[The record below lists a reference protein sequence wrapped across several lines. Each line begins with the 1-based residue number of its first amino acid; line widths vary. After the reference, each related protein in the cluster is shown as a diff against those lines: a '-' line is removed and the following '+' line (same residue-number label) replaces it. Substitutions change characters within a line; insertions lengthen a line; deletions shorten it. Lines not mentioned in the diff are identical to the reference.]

1 MTAVMEQV
9 FNTTA
14 RAPEELHS
22 LQAQQNRLLVLIA
35 ELLEDNEKLRMKLAQ
50 LEAHKED
57 EHGTR

>member
-1 MTAVMEQV
+1 MTAVMEQA
-9 FNTTA
+9 FNDTP

-22 LQAQQNRLLVLIA
+22 LQAQHDRLLVLIA
-35 ELLEDNEKLRMKLAQ
+35 ELLEDNQTLRMKLAQ